1 MRLSSELEIIILS
14 SPHVFDDE
22 MSNKAII
29 LLSRRDFSGLLRP
42 KGIGLVKSF
51 QALMTDKNRRAQDRF
66 EGDGSQGVR

>member
-1 MRLSSELEIIILS
+1 MLD
-14 SPHVFDDE
+14 VE